1 MTGGE
6 RPAGAPAKARMRTLQ
21 GGRVRLR
28 PLAEDDLPLT
38 RAWRN
43 RDEIRRWFR
52 TSDPIGEAQHAAWWE
67 RHRDRDDDFVWIVEE
82 KRATGDPRPVG
93 MVSLYGIDDA
103 RGEAEF
109 GRLLVGE
116 PDAAGR
122 GLATEATRLVVEF
135 ALGELGLGRVH
146 LEVAAGN
153 AAAIAVYERCGFLR
167 ESGDVDWVV
176 MARTARAA

>member
-1 MTGGE
+1 
-6 RPAGAPAKARMRTLQ
+6 MRELR
-21 GGRVRLR
+21 GDRVRLR
-28 PLAEDDLPLT
+28 PLAEADLPRT

-52 TSDPIGEAQHAAWWE
+52 TSEPIGAAQHAAWWE
-67 RHRDRDDDFVWIVEE
+67 RHRERDDDFVWIVELSPPPPP
-82 KRATGDPRPVG
+82 PRPVG
-93 MVSLYGIDDA
+93 MVSLYGIDEA

-122 GLATEATRLVVEF
+122 GLATEATRLVAEF
-135 ALGELGLGRVH
+135 AQGELGLARVH

-153 AAAIAVYERCGFLR
+153 ATAIAVYERCGFVR
-167 ESGDVDWVV
+167 ESGDDAWVV
-176 MARTARAA
+176 MARTATRPRS